1 MSDQEMHFAEPDWQP
16 SSSYAPSQATRDFAQ
31 KPPRSN
37 DIPSTQAQEGE
48 EEAAYAPYEEGYRIH
63 DQDEGPFRG
72 FQGRERADRQQQFGR
87 KKRGAWFWALLII
100 LLGLI
105 ISLPFDFED
114 LLAFIPG
121 IIIAGIVVLFVLL
134 LVRLFRAK
142 ASIAIT
148 ETHTFDVAMQPKIII
163 RNDFGTLRVHSDDGQ
178 EGQQGR
184 EEQQVII
191 QTTKQGRGLLGN
203 PANASIH
210 YEQNKEKNR
219 ISVRARTGW
228 YILARQQIDFDV
240 TVPRLS
246 DLEIKTD
253 AGSITITGVH
263 GQMNC
268 ASDAGVIRVKDAM
281 LRGDS
286 RLKTDAGTVTFDGS
300 LDLHGSYS
308 MTTDAGNVS
317 VALPA
322 QSSFKLDA
330 RTDVGSIHSD
340 FPIPIT
346 RDFPGAKARG
356 EVGFPPYPT
365 LKLRTDVGSINVR
378 ESS

>member
-16 SSSYAPSQATRDFAQ
+16 SSSYAPSQTTRDYAQ
-31 KPPRSN
+31 KPPRSD
-37 DIPSTQAQEGE
+37 DIPSAQEGE

-63 DQDEGPFRG
+63 DQDEEPFQD
-72 FQGRERADRQQQFGR
+72 FQGSERANRQQQSGR

-121 IIIAGIVVLFVLL
+121 IILAGILVLFVLL

-148 ETHTFDVAMQPKIII
+148 ETHTFDVAMQPRIII
-163 RNDFGTLRVHSDDGQ
+163 RNDFGAIHVHSGNGPEGQ
-178 EGQQGR
+178 EGLEG
-184 EEQQVII
+184 QQVII
-191 QTTKQGRGLLGN
+191 STAKQGRGLLGN
-203 PANASIH
+203 PANASIQ

-268 ASDAGVIRVKDAM
+268 ASDAGVVRVKDAM
-281 LRGDS
+281 LRGGS
-286 RLKTDAGTVTFDGS
+286 RLKTDAGTVNFDGS
-300 LDLHGSYS
+300 LDPHGSYS

-317 VALPA
+317 VTLPA
-322 QSSFKLDA
+322 QSAFKLDA
-330 RTDVGSIHSD
+330 RTDVGNIHSD

-356 EVGFPPYPT
+356 EVGFPPYPA

-378 ESS
+378 ER

>member
-16 SSSYAPSQATRDFAQ
+16 SSSYAPSQATRDNVQ

-37 DIPSTQAQEGE
+37 DIPSTQAQEGQ

-63 DQDEGPFRG
+63 DQDDHDQDEEPFRG
-72 FQGRERADRQQQFGR
+72 FQGREWADHQQQFGR

-121 IIIAGIVVLFVLL
+121 IIIAGIVVLFALL

-148 ETHTFDVAMQPKIII
+148 ETHTFEVAMQPKVII
-163 RNDFGTLRVHSDDGQ
+163 RNDFGAIRVHAGDGQ
-178 EGQQGR
+178 EGQEG
-184 EEQQVII
+184 QQVII
-191 QTTKQGRGLLGN
+191 STIKQGRGLLGN

-219 ISVRARTGW
+219 ISVRARTDW
-228 YILARQQIDFDV
+228 YMLARQQIDFDV

-253 AGSITITGVH
+253 AGFITITGVH
-263 GQMNC
+263 GQVNC
-268 ASDAGVIRVKDAM
+268 ASDAGVVRVKDAM

-300 LDLHGSYS
+300 LDPQGSYS

-317 VALPA
+317 VTLPA

-330 RTDVGSIHSD
+330 RT
-340 FPIPIT
+340 
-346 RDFPGAKARG
+346 
-356 EVGFPPYPT
+356 
-365 LKLRTDVGSINVR
+365 
-378 ESS
+378 